1 MALNL
6 HSTSLSSH
14 ESLMWSNFSLQ
25 VNIYL
30 MVLLGSTMDR
40 DSLDY
45 EGVMLS
51 ADRALEIVET
61 SSYTE
66 SFLALSS
73 SWSYLMIGGWY

>member
-1 MALNL
+1 
-6 HSTSLSSH
+6 
-14 ESLMWSNFSLQ
+14 
-25 VNIYL
+25 
-30 MVLLGSTMDR
+30 MDR

-73 SWSYLMIGGWY
+73 S